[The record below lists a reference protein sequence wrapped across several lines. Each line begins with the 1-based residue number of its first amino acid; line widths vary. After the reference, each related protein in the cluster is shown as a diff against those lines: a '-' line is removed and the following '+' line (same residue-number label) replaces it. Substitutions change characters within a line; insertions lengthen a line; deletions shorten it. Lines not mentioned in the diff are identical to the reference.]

1 MKKFTKILSLV
12 LAVSLIVS
20 LFTVNVMAATQRT
33 ATIKIYDSCDV
44 DTRQEITTAKA
55 GDTICVEITVDDTKN
70 LEQIG
75 YAMSYDADAFVA
87 DLTLDSDEYE
97 TYLDADWY
105 YEHFENK
112 KGDYK
117 DWFNTFGTPSFTPS
131 STATGVKGVM
141 NFQWAAESGLATS
154 YENFIIGKFE
164 LTVADDANG
173 KYSFSFVESNET
185 TVTTTAGED
194 WSPFVANTATLTV
207 GEEEK
212 VVEIGT
218 VSGATEAGAAVKP
231 EYGTHKYDNAYV
243 VTVNLT
249 NEKNGDVVG
258 VEFIPTEVLKYAGI
272 TEASTEDEINAVWA
286 TSAAKTTFGAVL
298 GEGKAEYKAALINIP
313 SFLAGKE
320 FEIQARAF
328 KTVGEDTTY
337 AGAVKQK
344 ITYTVTAEPDRD

>member
-1 MKKFTKILSLV
+1 MKKFSKILSSALV
-12 LAVSLIVS
+12 VCLLVSCLAIST
-20 LFTVNVMAATQRT
+20 FAATNPHTYTVKVDKSVVEAGDTVVVTVELDNSLDVWNAGYDLYFDPDVFTINTESGGRGKGKKYVDATWYTELT
-33 ATIKIYDSCDV
+33 AADGILTWYWGKATESESVEEGRITYGWTG
-44 DTRQEITTAKA
+44 DTTNGAIPTADAQDNFVIGKFCLTVIDGAKA
-55 GDTICVEITVDDTKN
+55 GTTNITINGETFGFKEN
-70 LEQIG
+70 
-75 YAMSYDADAFVA
+75 AADAM
-87 DLTLDSDEYE
+87 
-97 TYLDADWY
+97 TYV
-105 YEHFENK
+105 
-112 KGDYK
+112 
-117 DWFNTFGTPSFTPS
+117 P
-131 STATGVKGVM
+131 
-141 NFQWAAESGLATS
+141 
-154 YENFIIGKFE
+154 
-164 LTVADDANG
+164 
-173 KYSFSFVESNET
+173 
-185 TVTTTAGED
+185 
-194 WSPFVANTATLTV
+194 ATLTV
-207 GEEEK
+207 AGEEEEK